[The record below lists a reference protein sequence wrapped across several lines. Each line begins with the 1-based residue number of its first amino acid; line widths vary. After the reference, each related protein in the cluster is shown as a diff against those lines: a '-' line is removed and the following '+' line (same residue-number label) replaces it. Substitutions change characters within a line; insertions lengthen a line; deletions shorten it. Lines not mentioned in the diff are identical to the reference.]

1 MGLVHETSEAAGGVR
16 RHEDGQTSD
25 QQTLDLHSVT
35 LTELKL
41 VWSRRAVVSDRDTG
55 TRH

>member
-1 MGLVHETSEAAGGVR
+1 MSLVHEASEAAGSVR
-16 RHEDGQTSD
+16 RHEHGQTSH

-41 VWSRRAVVSDRDTG
+41 VRRGRVVVGDRDTG